1 MKYNRLGRTDIRV
14 SRISLG
20 TMTFGEQN
28 DETES
33 FRILDMA
40 VDAGV
45 NLLDT
50 AEMYSAPTRPETQG
64 LSEVI
69 IGRWMRARRNRDRVL
84 VATKITGPDP
94 RFHYIRGGDLRFT
107 RRHIRDAVEG
117 SLKRLATDTIDLYQL
132 HWPER
137 SANFFGQL
145 GYEHVEGEQWT
156 PLEEALEGLD
166 RVMRDGLVRV
176 VGVSNETPWGL
187 MRLLA
192 LADRD
197 GLPRVA
203 GIQNPYS
210 LVCRTFEVGLSEVAI
225 REDCGLLAYSPL
237 AFGLLTGKYRGGA
250 LPAGSRLRLYPEY
263 DRYIKPNGI
272 RAADA
277 YVALAEEHGLDPA
290 QMALAYVGSRR
301 FLTSTIIGVTT
312 PEQLQADLGA
322 EELRLGDDVLTAIEA
337 IHADN
342 PNPTP

>member
-250 LPAGSRLRLYPEY
+250 LPAGSRLSLYPEY